1 MILPINDLYRIA
13 SDKHQWI
20 IQKHRKKKD
29 QDIWESV
36 SFYPT
41 LLSAINSLGES
52 MVRGSDAED
61 LSEALVAVKNVATTL
76 SHALTPEYMADMDD
90 ELRESDT

>member
-20 IQKHRKKKD
+20 IQKRRKKKD

-41 LLSAINSLGES
+41 LEAAINSLRES
-52 MVRGSDAED
+52 LVRGSDAEG
-61 LSEALVAVKNVATTL
+61 LSEALAAVKNVTTTL
-76 SHALTPEYMADMDD
+76 SHALTPESMADMDD
-90 ELRESDT
+90 ELWESDT